1 MEFITENII
10 LIAVA
15 LGSGAML
22 LWPVINRARSGVSL
36 DTLAATRL
44 INDTGAVVLDIRTS
58 AEYAGGHLP
67 NARNIPL
74 AELEKRLGELK
85 SNKPVLICCAS
96 GARSGRALAV
106 LEKAGRTDIYNLDGG
121 LQAWSQAGL
130 PVVK

>member
-1 MEFITENII
+1 MDFITENII

-22 LWPVINRARSGVSL
+22 LWPTIMRARSGVSL

-74 AELEKRLGELK
+74 AELEKRVGEIK
-85 SNKPVLICCAS
+85 GNKPVLICCAS

-106 LEKAGRTDIYNLDGG
+106 LEKAGRTEVYNLDGG

>member
-1 MEFITENII
+1 MDFITENII

-22 LWPVINRARSGVSL
+22 LWPTIMRARSGVSL

-74 AELEKRLGELK
+74 AELEKRVGEIK
-85 SNKPVLICCAS
+85 GNKPVLICCAS

-106 LEKAGRTDIYNLDGG
+106 LEKAGRTDVYNLDGG